1 MPRLM
6 PLSGTKA
13 ESTGDLGG
21 SAVGS
26 ELGHGDIDFDEDAL
40 ARAGLGSMHNG
51 GDVAMA
57 DPCKAAG
64 AAGVVEWLTILCD
77 VGNPIFE
84 LNEDVRAVIDADAI
98 TGTEVLIDPNSHDVS
113 ER

>member
-1 MPRLM
+1 MQGCR
-6 PLSGTKA
+6 S
-13 ESTGDLGG
+13 
-21 SAVGS
+21 
-26 ELGHGDIDFDEDAL
+26 
-40 ARAGLGSMHNG
+40 RR
-51 GDVAMA
+51 
-57 DPCKAAG
+57 
-64 AAGVVEWLTILCD
+64 VVEWLTILCD